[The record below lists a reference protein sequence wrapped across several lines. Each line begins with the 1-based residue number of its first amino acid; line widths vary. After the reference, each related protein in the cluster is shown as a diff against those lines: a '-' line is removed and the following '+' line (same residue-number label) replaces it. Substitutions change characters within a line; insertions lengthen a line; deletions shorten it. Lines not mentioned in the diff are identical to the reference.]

1 MLWDLISVLLRLY
14 SLVLLFLRRRGERE
28 RSWYTSLIGWSDD
41 EKLVKTVRAADG
53 KFERMVERIALL
65 VRRSDSQNSHHVP
78 FNGITNTLR
87 HGAQRSHARA
97 MSTLKA
103 ADGSSLYDF
112 GIKYTTHGLGRLT
125 SGVMVKGQ
133 GSYVWYDDG
142 KKMLDFTCGI
152 GVTNLGH
159 VHPKVSK
166 AAAEQCMN
174 IVHAQCSI
182 ALHEPYARLIER
194 LIPIMPHPSL
204 DSFFFWN
211 SGSEAVEAAI
221 KMARSITGKQN
232 IICMQD
238 LPKDTA
244 AIIIEPVLG
253 EGGYVPAPVEYLRG
267 LREGLGNGFPISG
280 VVSRR
285 ELTDKLVPGSMG
297 GTYAGNAVACAA
309 ATAVVDAFH
318 EEKILENVQARS
330 KDLVT
335 ALKSLQSDPTLS
347 PHILD
352 VRGKGLMIGVEF
364 ASPSGP
370 FSTAHDALVSKD
382 TPKNM
387 ASRVATKCIE
397 KGMLILTTSVF
408 EVVRFIPALN
418 ASKGEVEEGVGIF
431 EESLREV
438 VKEGGIDMNFVLYVP
453 LPVCQVDAS
462 ESRFARASLGAMHP
476 VAEFCWMLFNSQIWD
491 YNEWTACETP
501 NSHSAVIHRKRQ

>member
-1 MLWDLISVLLRLY
+1 
-14 SLVLLFLRRRGERE
+14 
-28 RSWYTSLIGWSDD
+28 
-41 EKLVKTVRAADG
+41 
-53 KFERMVERIALL
+53 
-65 VRRSDSQNSHHVP
+65 
-78 FNGITNTLR
+78 
-87 HGAQRSHARA
+87 
-97 MSTLKA
+97 MSTLKT

-112 GIKYTTHGLGRLT
+112 GIKHTTHGLGRLT
-125 SGVMVKGQ
+125 SGIMVKGQ

-142 KKMLDFTCGI
+142 KKMLDFTSGI
-152 GVTNLGH
+152 GATNLGH

-174 IVHAQCSI
+174 IVHAQVLLNS
-182 ALHEPYARLIER
+182 LHEPYARLIER
-194 LIPIMPHPSL
+194 LMPIMPHPSL

-221 KMARSITGKQN
+221 KLVRMATGKQN
-232 IICMQD
+232 IICMQGAYHGRTYGAMAVTKSKTVYAGGFHPIMPGGYTIPYPYFHQFSTPPTTSPEELTRKCLYELD
-238 LPKDTA
+238 VLLSQQTSPKDTA
-244 AIIIEPVLG
+244 AIIVEPVLG
-253 EGGYVPAPVEYLRG
+253 EGGYVPAPVEFLRG
-267 LREGLGNGFPISG
+267 LREVCDKHEMLLIVDEVQSGFGRAGGGRGEWWAIQESGVRPDVFIMAKGLGNGFPISG

-297 GTYAGNAVACAA
+297 GTYAGNAVSCAA

-330 KDLVT
+330 KDLIT
-335 ALKSLQSDPTLS
+335 GLKSLQSDPTLS

-352 VRGKGLMIGVEF
+352 IRGKGLMIGVEF

-370 FSTAHDALVSKD
+370 FSTVHDALARKD

-408 EVVRFIPALN
+408 EVIRFIPALN
-418 ASKGEVEEGVGIF
+418 VSKGEVEEGVGIF

-438 VKEGGIDMNFVLYVP
+438 VREG
-453 LPVCQVDAS
+453 
-462 ESRFARASLGAMHP
+462 
-476 VAEFCWMLFNSQIWD
+476 
-491 YNEWTACETP
+491 
-501 NSHSAVIHRKRQ
+501 